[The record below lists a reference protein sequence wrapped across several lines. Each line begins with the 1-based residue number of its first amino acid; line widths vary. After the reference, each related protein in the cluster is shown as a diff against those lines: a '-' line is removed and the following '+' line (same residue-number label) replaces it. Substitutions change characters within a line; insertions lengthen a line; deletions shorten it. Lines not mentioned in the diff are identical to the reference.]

1 MKVLKVLK
9 VFKIYH
15 VNETITRNDA
25 IKKKKRI
32 IQSQE
37 LRYFNPF
44 KVKVLI
50 VWEIMLSF

>member
-15 VNETITRNDA
+15 ENETITRNDA